1 MLHKACGALAAIGA
15 PGAIAFMIAALEQRP
30 SSATTNWLW
39 VGAGI
44 CLAVALAGTFGWLL
58 TREGIMAGN
67 MNIAG
72 RDAYQAGRDI
82 NVQPPPEHPSI
93 PWISRA
99 GGPQFRMSPTVDHG
113 KLLCQFR
120 ISNASPAPGGVEAR
134 WLGAGTDMDSTA
146 PMLGN
151 VPAGASY
158 QTYQMKPTEMAPKP
172 PDDQVTFEV
181 RFNLEDGPH
190 YGRWIWPLRQHE
202 SKGHWILDSH
212 LGSGV
217 LQPRREDAT

>member
-1 MLHKACGALAAIGA
+1 MLHKACGGLAGIGA
-15 PGAIAFMIAALEQRP
+15 SGAIAFIIAALEQPP
-30 SSATTNWLW
+30 SSATTNWFW
-39 VGAGI
+39 VAAGI
-44 CLAVALAGTFGWLL
+44 CLVVALAGTFGWLL

-67 MNIAG
+67 TNIAG

-82 NVQPPPEHPSI
+82 NVQQVPEHPSI

-99 GGPQFRMSPTVDHG
+99 GGPQFRMSPGIDHG

-120 ISNASPAPGGVEAR
+120 ISNASPAPGGLEAR
-134 WLGAGTDMDSTA
+134 WLGAGTDMDWTA
-146 PMLGN
+146 PMPGN

-172 PDDQVTFEV
+172 PADEVTFEV
-181 RFNLEDGPH
+181 RFNLEDGLH
-190 YGRWIWPLRQHE
+190 SGRWIWPLRQHE

-217 LQPRREDAT
+217 VQPHAEDAT